1 MSTPPPTGERTGE
14 AVPLDVGE
22 MLRMLWRRRWLL
34 IAPWITAIIAAGAAA
49 VLLPPVYVSRAMLV
63 LDRGQSLQGPT
74 GQLSGGSGLDQQAEI
89 MKEQVQSGTFLRAVI
104 GATGVARDASA
115 RSWARRAASKY
126 PGANEDEQFEMFMS
140 DHLRE
145 QVAIKRS
152 KGQLFEI
159 QVSDLDADRAR
170 LFADAIANQI
180 VESSKARQMEQIR
193 AGQEFSSEQALIYKR
208 RLEEAEARLRS
219 AESAAISSSVVGTA
233 VSDRNV
239 TFAQTLADQ
248 ASIEADELRQRLQ
261 DLRAQAAGR
270 LRDNDPALLTGG
282 EISGLIAQLS
292 SLEGQMGRAQLSEG
306 SYAGGSSVRMLLARR
321 SAELELALGEAA
333 ARALPGLA
341 PDARDLAVRIRLA
354 QANLGAKEN
363 WRSWVQGQIVAYQRQ
378 VVSSPGR
385 LMEIERLR
393 ADVESARQIYN
404 AFTSQ
409 SASMTIQEAFQ
420 NAKLSGRFVVQN
432 PASRPLSPSKPN
444 RAVLVLL
451 GVVLGGIL
459 GIGTVLVAEHNDP
472 SMKNAAEVE
481 TLLGLPVLGA
491 IPRVDELDRS
501 KQRRSRGPSSGPAV
515 LPAPRDQGLLHRLKV
530 ESPLGLEFKRIYLNL
545 ARARDRQM
553 PHTLM
558 ITSSTRGE
566 GKTTTSACL
575 GITLAREHRARTLL
589 VDFDL
594 RSPALHRALGMP
606 SSSWGVAQMLQQR
619 HFDERFIRQTS
630 LPTLDFLAAG
640 RSERAA
646 AELIDQEAVTWF
658 LAEARQRYDLVVL
671 DTAPNLAVPDPLIIG
686 RAVEGVLYVV
696 KAGQTVRKAAEYGVK
711 VQREAM
717 DNLLGV
723 LMNDA
728 GEFLPQYYGYKQQYY
743 GYTSEAVEG

>member
-1 MSTPPPTGERTGE
+1 MRTDPPSDASLSDRT
-14 AVPLDVGE
+14 PLDMAEV
-22 MLRMLWRRRWLL
+22 MRTLWRRRWLL
-34 IAPWITAIIAAGAAA
+34 IAPWVTAIAVAITAAL
-49 VLLPPVYVSRAMLV
+49 VLPPVYLSRSMLV
-63 LDRGQSLQGPT
+63 LDRGQSLQGPS

-89 MKEQVQSGTFLRAVI
+89 MKEQVQSGTFLRAVLA
-104 GATGVARDASA
+104 ATGIARDGSTRA
-115 RSWARRAASKY
+115 WARKAAAKY
-126 PGANEDEQFEMFMS
+126 PGTNEDEQFDMFMS

-145 QVAIKRS
+145 NVAIKRS

-159 QVSDLDADRAR
+159 QVSDLDPDRAR

-208 RLEEAEARLRS
+208 RLEEAEARLRG
-219 AESAAISSSVVGTA
+219 AESAAISTSVVGTA
-233 VSDRNV
+233 VSGANLS
-239 TFAQTLADQ
+239 FAQTLSDQ
-248 ASIEADELRQRLQ
+248 ASIESDELRQRIQ

-270 LRDNDPALLTGG
+270 LRENDPALLTGS
-282 EISGLIAQLS
+282 EISNLSAQLT
-292 SLEGQMGRAQLSEG
+292 SLESQLGRSLLADGTFS
-306 SYAGGSSVRMLLARR
+306 GGASVRMLLARK
-321 SAELELALGEAA
+321 SADLELALAEAS
-333 ARALPGLA
+333 ARVLPGLA

-354 QANLGAKEN
+354 QVNLNAKES
-363 WRSWVQGQIVAYQRQ
+363 WRAWVQGQILAYQRQ

-385 LMEIERLR
+385 QMEIERLR

-404 AFTSQ
+404 TFTSQ

-420 NAKLSGRFVVQN
+420 NAKLSGRFVIQN

-444 RAVLVLL
+444 RALLVLL
-451 GVVLGGIL
+451 GIVIGGIL
-459 GIGTVLVAEHNDP
+459 GVGTVLVAEHNDP
-472 SMKNAAEVE
+472 SMKNAEEVE
-481 TLLGLPVLGA
+481 LLLGLPVLGA
-491 IPRVDELDRS
+491 IPRVEELDRS
-501 KQRRSRGPSSGPAV
+501 RQRKARRGASGPGV

-545 ARARDRQM
+545 ARARTRQM

-566 GKTTTSACL
+566 GKTTTTACL
-575 GITLAREHRARTLL
+575 SITLAREHRARTLV
-589 VDFDL
+589 VDCDL

-619 HFDERFIRQTS
+619 HFDERFVRQTS

-646 AELIDQEAVTWF
+646 AELIDPDAVAWF
-658 LAEARQRYDLVVL
+658 IAEARQRYDLVVL

-686 RAVEGVLYVV
+686 RMVDGVLYVV

-711 VQREAM
+711 VQREAN
-717 DNLLGV
+717 DNILGV

-728 GEFLPQYYGYKQQYY
+728 GEFLPQYYGYKQHYY

>member
-1 MSTPPPTGERTGE
+1 MTPLPPNDAPGSERT
-14 AVPLDVGE
+14 PLDVGE

-34 IAPWITAIIAAGAAA
+34 IAPWAAAVVVAVAAA

-63 LDRGQSLQGPT
+63 LDRGQSLQGPS

-104 GATGVARDASA
+104 AATGISRDAA
-115 RSWARRAASKY
+115 TRAWARKEAAKY
-126 PGANEDEQFEMFMS
+126 PGMNEDEQFEMFMS

-145 QVAIKRS
+145 NVSIKRS

-159 QVSDLDADRAR
+159 QVNDLDGERAR
-170 LFADAIANQI
+170 MLADAIANQI

-219 AESAAISSSVVGTA
+219 AESAAISTSVVGTA
-233 VSDRNV
+233 VSDRNLG
-239 TFAQTLADQ
+239 FAQTLADQ

-261 DLRAQAAGR
+261 EQRSQAAGR
-270 LRDNDPALLTGG
+270 LRENDPAALTGS
-282 EISGLIAQLS
+282 EISALAAQLS
-292 SLEGQMGRAQLSEG
+292 SLEGQLGRTLLSEG
-306 SYAGGSSVRMLLARR
+306 SFAGGAGVRLLLARK
-321 SAELELALGEAA
+321 SADLELALSEAA

-341 PDARDLAVRIRLA
+341 PDARDLAVRIRLT
-354 QANLGAKEN
+354 QANLNAKEA
-363 WRSWVQGQIVAYQRQ
+363 WRAWIQGQIVAYQRQ
-378 VVSSPGR
+378 VVTSPGR
-385 LMEIERLR
+385 EMEIARLR

-404 AFTSQ
+404 TFTSQ

-420 NAKLSGRFVVQN
+420 NAKLSGRFVIQN
-432 PASRPLSPSKPN
+432 PATRPLSPSKPN
-444 RAVLVLL
+444 RALLALL
-451 GVVLGGIL
+451 GVIIGGIL
-459 GIGTVLVAEHNDP
+459 GVGTVLVAEHNDP
-472 SMKNAAEVE
+472 SVKNADEVE
-481 TLLGLPVLGA
+481 HLLGLPVLGA

-501 KQRRSRGPSSGPAV
+501 KRRRFRGPAPGPAV

-530 ESPLGLEFKRIYLNL
+530 ESPLGLEFKRIYLNI
-545 ARARDRQM
+545 ARLRDRQM
-553 PHTLM
+553 PTTIM

-589 VDFDL
+589 VDCDL

-606 SSSWGVAQMLQQR
+606 SSSWGVAQMFQQR

-646 AELIDQEAVTWF
+646 AELIDPEAVRWF

-686 RAVEGVLYVV
+686 RMVEGVIYVV
-696 KAGQTVRKAAEYGVK
+696 KAGQTMRKAAEYGARI
-711 VQREAM
+711 QREAQ

-743 GYTSEAVEG
+743 GYASEAVEG

>member
-1 MSTPPPTGERTGE
+1 MNSHPPNEPAHADR
-14 AVPLDVGE
+14 AQMDLGE

-34 IAPWITAIIAAGAAA
+34 VAPWLTAILVAVAAA
-49 VLLPPVYVSRAMLV
+49 VLLPPVFVSRAMLV
-63 LDRGQSLQGPT
+63 LDRGQSLQGPS
-74 GQLSGGSGLDQQAEI
+74 GQLTGGSGLDQQAEI
-89 MKEQVQSGTFLRAVI
+89 MKEQVQSGTFLRAVLA
-104 GATGVARDASA
+104 ATGVTRDASTRA
-115 RSWARRAASKY
+115 WARKESAKY
-126 PGANEDEQFEMFMS
+126 PGTNEDEQFEMFMA

-145 QVAIKRS
+145 NVAIKRS

-159 QVSDLDADRAR
+159 QVSDIDGERAR
-170 LFADAIANQI
+170 LFGDAIANQI
-180 VESSKARQMEQIR
+180 VESSKARQLEQIR

-208 RLEEAEARLRS
+208 RLEEAESRLRS
-219 AESAAISSSVVGTA
+219 AESAAISTSVVGTA
-233 VSDRNV
+233 VSSFNLN
-239 TFAQTLADQ
+239 FAQTLADQ
-248 ASIEADELRQRLQ
+248 ASIEADELRLRLA
-261 DLRAQAAGR
+261 DLRTQSAGR
-270 LRDNDPALLTGG
+270 LRENDPALLTGT
-282 EISGLIAQLS
+282 EISNLS
-292 SLEGQMGRAQLSEG
+292 SQITSLEGQLGRALLSEA
-306 SYAGGSSVRMLLARR
+306 SFTGGTSVRLLLARK
-321 SAELELALGEAA
+321 SADLELALATAA

-354 QANLGAKEN
+354 QVNANAKDA
-363 WRSWVQGQIVAYQRQ
+363 WRGWVQGQIIAYQRQ

-385 LMEIERLR
+385 QMEIERLR

-404 AFTSQ
+404 TFTSQ

-420 NAKLSGRFVVQN
+420 NAKLSGRFIVQN

-444 RAVLVLL
+444 RALLVLL
-451 GVVLGGIL
+451 GVVIGCIL
-459 GIGTVLVAEHNDP
+459 GVGTVLVAEHNDP
-472 SMKNAAEVE
+472 SMKNAEEVE
-481 TLLGLPVLGA
+481 TILGLPVLGA

-501 KQRRSRGPSSGPAV
+501 KQRRSRGPAPGPGV
-515 LPAPRDQGLLHRLKV
+515 LPAPRDHGLLHRLKV

-545 ARARDRQM
+545 ARSRGREL
-553 PHTLM
+553 PKTLM

-589 VDFDL
+589 VDCDL

-606 SSSWGVAQMLQQR
+606 SSSWGVAQMFQQR

-646 AELIDQEAVTWF
+646 AELIEQDAVEWF
-658 LAEARQRYDLVVL
+658 LREAQQRYDLVVL

-686 RAVEGVLYVV
+686 RVVEGVLYVV

-711 VQREAM
+711 VQREAR
-717 DNLLGV
+717 DNLIGV

-743 GYTSEAVEG
+743 GYTSEVVEG

>member
-1 MSTPPPTGERTGE
+1 MSTPPPTGNPTSE
-14 AVPLDVGE
+14 ATALDMAE

-34 IAPWITAIIAAGAAA
+34 VAPWLTAIAAA
-49 VLLPPVYVSRAMLV
+49 VVAAILLPPVYVSRAMLV

-74 GQLSGGSGLDQQAEI
+74 GQLSGGSGLDSQAEI

-104 GATGVARDASA
+104 AATGVARDATA
-115 RSWARRAASKY
+115 RSWARKAASKY

-145 QVAIKRS
+145 NVAIKRS

-170 LFADAIANQI
+170 LFADAISNQI

-208 RLEEAEARLRS
+208 RLEEAEARLRG

-233 VSDRNV
+233 VSERNI

-270 LRDNDPALLTGG
+270 LRENDPGILTGV
-282 EISGLIAQLS
+282 EISSLIAQLG

-306 SYAGGSSVRMLLARR
+306 TYSGGANVRMLLARR
-321 SAELELALGEAA
+321 SAELELALSEAA
-333 ARALPGLA
+333 GRALPGLA

-354 QANLGAKEN
+354 QANLNAKEN
-363 WRSWVQGQIVAYQRQ
+363 WRSWIQGQILAYQRQ
-378 VVSSPGR
+378 MVSSPGR
-385 LMEIERLR
+385 QMEIERLR

-404 AFTSQ
+404 TFTSQ

-432 PASRPLSPSKPN
+432 PATRPLSPSKPN
-444 RAVLVLL
+444 RALLVLL
-451 GVVLGGIL
+451 GVILGGIL

-472 SMKNAAEVE
+472 SMKNADEVE

-501 KQRRSRGPSSGPAV
+501 KQRRSRGPASGPAV

-545 ARARDRQM
+545 ARSRDRQF

-646 AELIDQEAVTWF
+646 AELIDHEAVTWF

-711 VQREAM
+711 VQREAAN
-717 DNLLGV
+717 NLLGV

>member
-1 MSTPPPTGERTGE
+1 MSTSPPSAPSDDRSAFDLGE
-14 AVPLDVGE
+14 L
-22 MLRMLWRRRWLL
+22 LRMLWRRRWLL
-34 IAPWITAIIAAGAAA
+34 IAPWLAAILVAVAAA

-63 LDRGQSLQGPT
+63 LDRGQSLQGPS

-89 MKEQVQSGTFLRAVI
+89 MKEQVQSGTFLRAVLA
-104 GATGVARDASA
+104 ATGVGRDAA
-115 RSWARRAASKY
+115 TRAWARKQASKY
-126 PGANEDEQFEMFMS
+126 PGVNEEEQFEMFMS
-140 DHLRE
+140 DHLRDN
-145 QVAIKRS
+145 VTIRRS

-159 QVSDLDADRAR
+159 QVSDPDGERAR
-170 LFADAIANQI
+170 LFGDAIANQI
-180 VESSKARQMEQIR
+180 VESSKARQLEQIR

-208 RLEEAEARLRS
+208 RLEEAESRLRS
-219 AESAAISSSVVGTA
+219 AESAAISTSVVGTA
-233 VSDRNV
+233 VGDHNLS
-239 TFAQTLADQ
+239 FAQTLVEQ

-261 DLRAQAAGR
+261 DQRARAAGR
-270 LRDNDPALLTGG
+270 LRENDPSSLTGS
-282 EISGLIAQLS
+282 EISGLSAQIS
-292 SLEGQMGRAQLSEG
+292 ALEGQLGRAMLSEG
-306 SYAGGSSVRMLLARR
+306 TFSGGGSVRMLLARK
-321 SAELELALGEAA
+321 SADLELALAEAA
-333 ARALPGLA
+333 ARALPGLS
-341 PDARDLAVRIRLA
+341 PEARDIAVRIRLT
-354 QANLGAKEN
+354 QVNLAAKEA
-363 WRSWVQGQIVAYQRQ
+363 WRSWLQGQIVAYQRQ
-378 VVSSPGR
+378 VVASPGR
-385 LMEIERLR
+385 QMEIERLR
-393 ADVESARQIYN
+393 AEVESARQIYN
-404 AFTSQ
+404 TFTSQ

-420 NAKLSGRFVVQN
+420 NAKLSGRFIIQN

-444 RAVLVLL
+444 RALLVLL
-451 GVVLGGIL
+451 GVLIGGIL
-459 GIGTVLVAEHNDP
+459 GVGTVLAAEHNDP
-472 SMKNAAEVE
+472 SMKNADEVE
-481 TLLGLPVLGA
+481 VLLGLPVLGA

-501 KQRRSRGPSSGPAV
+501 KQRRRSRGPASGPAM

-545 ARARDRQM
+545 ARARNRVL
-553 PHTLM
+553 PRTLM

-589 VDFDL
+589 VDCDL

-646 AELIDQEAVTWF
+646 AELIDSEAMEWF
-658 LAEARQRYDLVVL
+658 LAEARQRYELVVL

-686 RAVEGVLYVV
+686 RLVEGVLYVV

-711 VQREAM
+711 MQREARE
-717 DNLLGV
+717 NLLGV